1 MHREFASL
9 CFSKMFQCWIS
20 RVSIK
25 RRHFPQA
32 KREREREREKKK
44 KRRRK
49 RLFGCVTEMS

>member
-1 MHREFASL
+1 MAQMHREFASL

-32 KREREREREKKK
+32 KRERERERE
-44 KRRRK
+44 RK
-49 RLFGCVTEMS
+49 RKKEEERGCLAV